1 MVHRVALADKQR
13 RFLPVLVVLA
23 LAWAGVLYLQRQEHA
38 PERIGHPV
46 PPLALITFDGAPVTL
61 AELRG
66 QGVVVNFWSSWCEP
80 CRVEADLFVTAAQAE
95 QGQIA
100 FVGVNMLDSEQPARA
115 FLTEFGVNYPNG
127 PDVERRWAREFGV
140 TGVPATFFIDPEGV
154 VRSAVLGSVAT
165 PAELARHLDG
175 IRPAAQP

>member
-1 MVHRVALADKQR
+1 MVHRVTLPDKQR
-13 RFLPVLVVLA
+13 RYLAVLVVLA

-38 PERIGHPV
+38 PERIGQPA
-46 PPLALITFDGAPVTL
+46 PPLALTTFDGAPVAL

-66 QGVVVNFWSSWCEP
+66 QGVVVNFWASWCEP
-80 CRVEADLFVTAAQAE
+80 CRVEAELFATAAQAE

-100 FVGVNMLDSEQPARA
+100 FVGVNMLDNEQPARA
-115 FLTEFGVNYPNG
+115 FLAEFGVNYPNG
-127 PDVERRWAREFGV
+127 LDVDRRWARAFGV

-154 VRSAVLGSVAT
+154 VRNAVLGSVTTAG
-165 PAELARHLDG
+165 ELARHLDG